1 MNLILE
7 LADKDFKIS
16 VINMIKII
24 EEKIEKVDNITA
36 QLT

>member
-16 VINMIKII
+16 VINMIEKI
-24 EEKIEKVDNITA
+24 EEKIENR
-36 QLT
+36 